1 MSGLHWE
8 ASALYLASMNRRVF
22 LDHFR
27 RTRLP
32 PGRRARARSDAG
44 RIAEFLREHG
54 ASRIV
59 GVGSAFVPGRRFTWR
74 SDIDIA
80 VAGLPAERFFGVS
93 AGAAEL
99 TDFALDI
106 IPIESATVAMHQ
118 ALLEDGVDL

>member
-1 MSGLHWE
+1 MHRG
-8 ASALYLASMNRRVF
+8 VF
-22 LDHFR
+22 LDHIR

-32 PGRRARARSDAG
+32 PRRRAKARSDAR
-44 RIAEFLREHG
+44 RIADFLRQHG

-93 AGAAEL
+93 AEAAEL

-106 IPIESATVAMHQ
+106 IPIESATEAMCR
-118 ALLEDGVDL
+118 ALLEEGVDL